1 MKCYKAKFAIFT
13 SFIIVLLYST
23 YGFAQENDVDNYKII
38 FKFKTIKQADNS
50 RLLEVSFIGQNRKNK
65 KDKIPIYGAEIEF
78 INYTDVEK
86 VELGTYK
93 TSDEGIAQLTLAENH
108 QYLMDESG
116 YIHLTAHFE
125 GNDAIG
131 EQDAEISVKDLHLEL
146 DLKEIDSIKTVFV
159 NAYTADVF
167 GKEIPVNDVDI
178 IISVGSMFSKMVLAE
193 ESIEEGKFKFDFPLD
208 LQGDVNKNLI
218 VYSLIDDH
226 EEYGTVI
233 QSESI
238 DWGIYNKQIKAE
250 GNTLWTHGAPT
261 WMYIVLT
268 ILLVG
273 VWANYLYTIVNLFK
287 IKKEGNNLELE
298 SEL

>member
-1 MKCYKAKFAIFT
+1 MKRYKAKFAIFT

-50 RLLEVSFIGQNRKNK
+50 RLLEVSFIGKNKKNK

-93 TSDEGIAQLTLAENH
+93 TSNEGIAQLTLAENH
-108 QYLMDESG
+108 QYLIDESG
-116 YIHLTAHFE
+116 YINLTAHFN

-167 GKEIPVNDVDI
+167 GKEIPANDVDI

-208 LQGDVNKNLI
+208 LQGDVHKNLT